1 MADEGALVSV
11 SGRKVFTDKK
21 TGEKYSERTA
31 TVPVNG
37 KWYTFP
43 TIKEDGTQMS
53 EDEVVEY
60 IKEKG
65 PIDPITGEE
74 FPSFEN
80 VDKAVEYAKA
90 RSATRLK
97 DRYATG
103 GEVQQ
108 MKKMYEEG
116 GLATDGMDVDP
127 VSGNDIPAGSNA
139 EDVRDDV
146 DAKLSSGE
154 YVVPADVVKYF
165 GVAHFEKLRDK
176 AKAGLEGMEEDGRI
190 GGEPVEGEKMEHTI
204 GSDLDLMDG
213 YATGGLVPGAD
224 VNGII
229 DRVKA
234 AAMKDP
240 SISNLL
246 KSKGIFVQQPQ
257 QGQAAT
263 APAVQGQ
270 AAPKKF
276 AEGGAVPA
284 PTTFDPYAYTPGFS
298 IESGVTSTPPAG
310 STSPV
315 QCPEG
320 YVLDPNTNTCIP
332 DPAAAPA
339 ASTAPVT
346 AGGGRVDTGFRE
358 DSDQKSQAV
367 KHDPNAWMK
376 KYDYT
381 NPGTLMEQSMSTLGM
396 GENEEEKG
404 FLAKAGDIL
413 GSTLAGGLIGKVL
426 KTQKYAE
433 AMANAAVLESHGHKT
448 EASKLREAAGSY
460 ATDNEIKVGGFF
472 DSTKTLTNT
481 AMSTYGS
488 NEMRG
493 GPKATSSRQESTYV
507 APAPSATF
515 TQTSS
520 PNAAAAAASLRNRQS
535 DSSNSD
541 QMRSIQRAA
550 NIAQEAAD
558 TGRTIA
564 AVGRERAPSTAAP
577 SASDEAAKKA
587 GATRGAGGQFGMA
600 KGGFVK
606 PRVEAKPAPKKT
618 TTKKGLGRK

>member
-21 TGEKYSERTA
+21 TGKKYSERTT

-43 TIKEDGTQMS
+43 TLKEDGTQMS
-53 EDEVVEY
+53 EEEVVKH

-74 FPSFEN
+74 FPSFEK
-80 VDKAVEYAKA
+80 VDEAVEYAKA

-97 DRYATG
+97 DGYAVG

-116 GLATDGMDVDP
+116 GLATDGLDVDP
-127 VSGNDIPAGSNA
+127 VSGNEIPAGSNA

-165 GVAHFEKLRDK
+165 GVAYFEKLRDK

-190 GGEPVEGEKMEHTI
+190 GGEPANIEKMEHTI

-213 YATGGLVPGAD
+213 YATGGLVPGTD

-246 KSKGIFVQQPQ
+246 KSKGIFVQQPP
-257 QGQAAT
+257 QGQAAV
-263 APAVQGQ
+263 APAVEGQ
-270 AAPKKF
+270 AAPQKF
-276 AEGGAVPA
+276 AEGGPVTA
-284 PTTFDPYAYTPGFS
+284 PTAFNPYAYTPGFS
-298 IESGVTSTPPAG
+298 IESGVTTTPPTG
-310 STSPV
+310 GTSPV

-320 YVLDPNTNTCIP
+320 YVLDPKTNTCV
-332 DPAAAPA
+332 PAPVAAPV
-339 ASTAPVT
+339 APVS
-346 AGGGRVDTGFRE
+346 GSQLNTGFRE

-367 KHDPNAWMK
+367 QHDPNAWMK

-396 GENEEEKG
+396 GEDEKEKG
-404 FLAKAGDIL
+404 FLAQAGEFI
-413 GSTLAGGLIGKVL
+413 GGRLAGGLLGKVI

-448 EASKLREAAGSY
+448 EAAKLREAAGSY

-481 AMSTYGS
+481 AMGAYGR

-493 GPKATSSRQESTYV
+493 GPKSTSSRQESTYV
-507 APAPSATF
+507 APTPSATY

-520 PNAAAAAASLRNRQS
+520 PNAAAAAASLRDRQS
-535 DSSNSD
+535 GSSNAD
-541 QMRSIQRAA
+541 QMRSTQRAA
-550 NIAQEAAD
+550 DIAQEAAD

-564 AVGRERAPSTAAP
+564 EVGRERAPSTAAP

-606 PRVEAKPAPKKT
+606 PRAKAKPAPKKT

>member
-1 MADEGALVSV
+1 
-11 SGRKVFTDKK
+11 
-21 TGEKYSERTA
+21 
-31 TVPVNG
+31 
-37 KWYTFP
+37 
-43 TIKEDGTQMS
+43 
-53 EDEVVEY
+53 
-60 IKEKG
+60 
-65 PIDPITGEE
+65 
-74 FPSFEN
+74 
-80 VDKAVEYAKA
+80 
-90 RSATRLK
+90 
-97 DRYATG
+97 
-103 GEVQQ
+103 

-165 GVAHFEKLRDK
+165 GVAYFEKLRDK
-176 AKAGLEGMEEDGRI
+176 AKSGLEGMEEDGRI
-190 GGEPVEGEKMEHTI
+190 GGKSVEDEKMEHTI

-270 AAPKKF
+270 AAPKQF
-276 AEGGAVPA
+276 AEGGAVDTPTPPPA
-284 PTTFDPYAYTPGFS
+284 ATPFDPYAHTPGFS

-310 STSPV
+310 GTPAPAPV

-320 YVLDPNTNTCIP
+320 YILDPNTNTCVP
-332 DPAAAPA
+332 DPAAAP
-339 ASTAPVT
+339 
-346 AGGGRVDTGFRE
+346 DTGITQ
-358 DSDQKSQAV
+358 DNGDGSAAP

-381 NPGTLMEQSMSTLGM
+381 DPSTLMEQSMTTLGM
-396 GENEEEKG
+396 GETEEEKG
-404 FLAKAGDIL
+404 LL
-413 GSTLAGGLIGKVL
+413 GKLGGMVSGTLAGGLLGKVI

-448 EASKLREAAGSY
+448 EAAKLREAAGGY
-460 ATDNEIKVGGFF
+460 AADNEIKVGGFF
-472 DSTKTLTNT
+472 DSTKTLTKS
-481 AMSTYGS
+481 AMGAYG
-488 NEMRG
+488 NNAMRG
-493 GPKATSSRQESTYV
+493 GPRTASSRQGSVQGSGYV
-507 APAPSATF
+507 APTPSSTY

-520 PNAAAAAASLRNRQS
+520 PNAADAAASLRNRQS
-535 DSSNSD
+535 SASSTD
-541 QMRSIQRAA
+541 QMRNIQRAA
-550 NIAQEAAD
+550 DIAQEAAD

-564 AVGRERAPSTAAP
+564 DVGRERAPSTAAP

-606 PRVEAKPAPKKT
+606 PRAKAKPAPKKT